1 MVILFF
7 FFPKDSSQPGALDI
21 ITPKI
26 DQALE
31 YFKQR
36 GIVTSSETS
45 SMCQSEPELDKSLP
59 REKTVS
65 ILLSYPSEIVSNIPI
80 IHPWWPPLLEIEI
93 SLKLN
98 GEKNRLILSWNQLK
112 FEFYWKV
119 IQWGNCKHIL
129 TYGSLK
135 GEGIISHHVCLAI
148 NLTVWCFWLTCILT
162 RIIHC
167 TLDVYCGV
175 IHCMPSFSSFQ
186 V

>member
-1 MVILFF
+1 MFVCNIKYTDIGYLIFF

-80 IHPWWPPLLEIEI
+80 IHP
-93 SLKLN
+93 
-98 GEKNRLILSWNQLK
+98 
-112 FEFYWKV
+112 
-119 IQWGNCKHIL
+119 
-129 TYGSLK
+129 
-135 GEGIISHHVCLAI
+135 
-148 NLTVWCFWLTCILT
+148 
-162 RIIHC
+162 
-167 TLDVYCGV
+167 
-175 IHCMPSFSSFQ
+175 
-186 V
+186 